1 MVAVFVVSAPADDAA
16 MVSEREHIFT
26 DFLSE
31 GFDAYVFFTLSGK
44 EEELAEELNGKYKDI
59 YCLALKRMVH
69 RSNHGRKW
77 DEEAVMIKG
86 YVFVY
91 VPLNYDIKTVRSDNH
106 PYHILRWKLELGKLF
121 GDDYSYAKWV
131 LEQDGLLGI
140 SKAVRINEKVKIIE
154 GPLAELEGYIVRY
167 SPRNRNCLVELTFMN
182 QQIRTWLPFEWT
194 DQNYRMD

>member
-1 MVAVFVVSAPADDAA
+1 MTADNPQKQNI
-16 MVSEREHIFT
+16 REN
-26 DFLSE
+26 FLSE

-91 VPLNYDIKTVRSDNH
+91 VPLIYDIKTVRSDNH